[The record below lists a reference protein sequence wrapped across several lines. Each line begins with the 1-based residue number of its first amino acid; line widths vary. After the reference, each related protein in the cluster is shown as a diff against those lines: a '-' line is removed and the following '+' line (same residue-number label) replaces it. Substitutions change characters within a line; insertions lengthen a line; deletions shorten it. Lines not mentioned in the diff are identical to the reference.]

1 MSLLLHDTDLLF
13 ESIISYNNFTYSAG
27 GAVNEGDD
35 LINGIFKL
43 SF

>member
-13 ESIISYNNFTYSAG
+13 ESIISHNNFIYSAG

-35 LINGIFKL
+35 PINAIFKL